1 MYETIQTM
9 KREMLRRK
17 FSRKTVE
24 TYSYFITKF
33 LKKVNKEPKKI
44 SKKDVQEYLGELAQ
58 EDKSGSTLNINLS
71 AIKFLLEEVLRK
83 NIHLN
88 IKYSRRPKSI
98 PTFLT
103 KDETKEL
110 FDVIENRNHKLMVEL
125 MYSAG
130 MRVSELLNLRV
141 KDVET
146 AMDYG
151 WIRKGKG
158 NKDRPFI
165 IAEKLKQEMEEYI
178 RENNLLADDLLFSR
192 NNVLPLHAR
201 SVQEIVKKA
210 AKRAGIRKNVHPH
223 TLRHSFAT
231 HLVEDGYTLTD
242 VQRLLGHKSI
252 QTTMVYSHTA
262 DPKLLDVKSP
272 FDGLEE

>member
-1 MYETIQTM
+1 MYETIQAM
-9 KREMLRRK
+9 KKEMLRRK
-17 FSRKTVE
+17 FSKRTIE

-33 LKKVNKEPKKI
+33 LKRVNKEPRKI
-44 SKKDVQEYLGELAQ
+44 SKKDIQEYLGELAQ

-83 NIHLN
+83 NIHLDM
-88 IKYSRRPKSI
+88 KYSRKPKSI

-110 FDVIENRNHKLMVEL
+110 FNVIDNEKHKLMAEL

-141 KDVET
+141 KDFEI

-151 WIRKGKG
+151 WIRRGKG

-165 IAEKLKQEMEEYI
+165 VADRLKQEIEEYI
-178 RENNLLADDLLFSR
+178 RENNLISDDLLFSR
-192 NNVLPLHAR
+192 NSFVPLHSR
-201 SVQEIVKKA
+201 TVQEIIKKA
-210 AKRAGIRKNVHPH
+210 AKRAGIRKNVHTH
-223 TLRHSFAT
+223 TLRHSFAK
-231 HLVEDGYTLTD
+231 HLVDNGYSITD
-242 VQRLLGHKSI
+242 VQKLLGHNSI
-252 QTTMVYSHTA
+252 QTTMVYTHSA
-262 DPKLLDVKSP
+262 DPKIINVESP
-272 FDGLEE
+272 FDEL

>member
-141 KDVET
+141 KDFET

>member
-17 FSRKTVE
+17 FSKKTIK

-33 LKKVNKEPKKI
+33 LKKVNKEPRKI
-44 SKKDVQEYLGELAQ
+44 TKKDIQEYLGGLAE
-58 EDKSGSTLNINLS
+58 EDKSGSTLNLNLC
-71 AIKFLLEEVLRK
+71 AIKFLLEEVIRK
-83 NIHLN
+83 NIHIN
-88 IKYSRRPKSI
+88 MKYSRTPKSI

-110 FDVIENRNHKLMVEL
+110 FNVIENKKHKLMVEL

-130 MRVSELLNLRV
+130 MRVSEMLHLRV
-141 KDVET
+141 KDFEI

-165 IAEKLKQEMEEYI
+165 IADSLKQEIEEYI
-178 RENNLLADDLLFSR
+178 RENNMLSDDLLFSR
-192 NNVLPLHAR
+192 NSFVPLHTR
-201 SVQEIVKKA
+201 TVQEILKKA
-210 AKRAGIRKNVHPH
+210 AKRAKIMKNVHPH
-223 TLRHSFAT
+223 TLRHTFAK
-231 HLVEDGYTLTD
+231 HLIDDGWTVTD
-242 VQRLLGHKSI
+242 VQKLLGHNSI
-252 QTTMVYSHTA
+252 ETTMIYTHTA
-262 DPKLLDVKSP
+262 DPKVLDIRSP
-272 FDGLEE
+272 FDNL